1 MSKNKPIQ
9 QKRAPDWVPRFG
21 LAAAAVVV
29 AATTAVVTAAAAVQA
44 VVATAAEQ
52 DQQDDD
58 PAHIATTEAIVTH
71 KNTSIGKFQRLSRS
85 FHVIL
90 PRQKCAGDSD
100 LTAQKK
106 YRIIPSPNYYRS

>member
-1 MSKNKPIQ
+1 MP
-9 QKRAPDWVPRFG
+9 RAR

-29 AATTAVVTAAAAVQA
+29 AATTAVVTTAAAIQT

-58 PAHIATTEAIVTH
+58 PAHVATTEAIVTH